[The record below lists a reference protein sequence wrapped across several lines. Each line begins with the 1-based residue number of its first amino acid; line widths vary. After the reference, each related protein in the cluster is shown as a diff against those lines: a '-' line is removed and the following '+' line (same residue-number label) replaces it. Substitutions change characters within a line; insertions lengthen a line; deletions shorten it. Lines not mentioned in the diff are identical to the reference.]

1 VHAFRRLLAKPLAL
15 LSPSPLS
22 LLPFAAVFRISS
34 ASAAPA
40 PTAKLAGPLTAHVR
54 PLPARRVCTGRRA
67 GRASARRWACGRTM
81 AKPAASLCG
90 PRPRASDQIRPPA
103 PCSRR
108 HPTTHVDDDIAGQTV
123 TTQADARFEIPS
135 PVVIDPRQGG
145 VEEVELEAVV
155 DRVAAI

>member
-1 VHAFRRLLAKPLAL
+1 MGSTRHHRPFLLTLTSLCCRSPPSSVSHQRRPRPRLP
-15 LSPSPLS
+15 PSL
-22 LLPFAAVFRISS
+22 R
-34 ASAAPA
+34 APSRRMCA
-40 PTAKLAGPLTAHVR
+40 